1 MRARSALVVA
11 VLTTLMA
18 LSPGAARA
26 HDPKVFQLCATFA
39 AAARYCLER
48 ITIARGDAVYLRA
61 KVKPPH
67 GGQTVEVQWQQ
78 PGRTQWNDFCPP
90 DDAEEGQCTQ
100 QLVLSDG
107 GRVKT
112 LWQTGAGD
120 VDGDPYHFRFK
131 IPDHGISNTVAV
143 TVMKP

>member
-1 MRARSALVVA
+1 MRARSALIVA
-11 VLTTLMA
+11 LLALMA
-18 LSPGAARA
+18 LPAAPAGA
-26 HDPKVFQLCATFA
+26 HDPKVFQLCATFT

-48 ITIARGDAVYLRA
+48 ITIGRGDAVYLRA

-67 GGQTVEVQWQQ
+67 GGHSVEVQWQQ
-78 PGRTQWNDFCPP
+78 PKRTQWNDFCPP
-90 DDAEEGQCTQ
+90 DDAEEGQCSQ
-100 QLVLSDG
+100 QLTLSDG

-120 VDGDPYHFRFK
+120 VDEDPYHFRFR
-131 IPDHGISNTVAV
+131 IPDHGISNSVAV